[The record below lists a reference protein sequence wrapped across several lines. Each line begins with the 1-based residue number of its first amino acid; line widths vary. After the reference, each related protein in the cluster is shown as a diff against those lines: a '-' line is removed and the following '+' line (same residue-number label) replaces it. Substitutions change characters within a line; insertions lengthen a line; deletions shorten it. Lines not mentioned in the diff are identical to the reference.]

1 MTKLKRAEAEQREQ
15 LKKLGL
21 ENFETGRMRRSPKQD
36 GSPFQRAPTATRLAR
51 HLSVIS
57 RINLTSSKK
66 NCLCIKSAE
75 RINVMSKRQKR
86 TNADV
91 HRILIDDI
99 VVREERRA
107 IDSETVAAIADSMAE
122 IGQRMPITVRAR
134 KGRDYSAEKVPVL
147 VAGQHRLE
155 AAKLLGW
162 KRISAVYLDGD
173 KRDAR
178 LWEIAENLHRS
189 ELSALDRAELVCE
202 WADLIDARHEAG
214 QLAQPGG
221 RQPKDKGIS
230 KTARRLNLSREKIRR
245 SKVIAGISAEAKSKA
260 KELGLDDHQA
270 ALLKVAKEPTVEK
283 QVAKVMEL
291 APKRRHGDGA
301 SAEEHVRDEGAYAAL
316 RSEWKRARKFRRAW
330 ADATVVARRRF
341 TGKYLEQ

>member
-1 MTKLKRAEAEQREQ
+1 
-15 LKKLGL
+15 
-21 ENFETGRMRRSPKQD
+21 
-36 GSPFQRAPTATRLAR
+36 
-51 HLSVIS
+51 
-57 RINLTSSKK
+57 
-66 NCLCIKSAE
+66 
-75 RINVMSKRQKR
+75 MSKHQKK

-99 VVREERRA
+99 VVREGRRA
-107 IDSETVAAIADSMAE
+107 IDLEAVAAIADSMAE
-122 IGQRMPITVRAR
+122 IGQGMPITVRAR

-155 AAKLLGW
+155 AAKMLGW
-162 KRISAVYLDGD
+162 KRISAVYLDGN

-189 ELSALDRAELVCE
+189 ELPALERAELVCE

-245 SKVIAGISAEAKSKA
+245 SQVIAGISAKAKAKA

-270 ALLKVAKEPTVEK
+270 ALLKIAKEPTVEK
-283 QVAKVMEL
+283 QIAKVMEL
-291 APKRRHGDGA
+291 APKKQEKQSQGDGA
-301 SAEEHVRDEGAYAAL
+301 SAEEHLRDKRAYAAL
-316 RSEWKRARKFRRAW
+316 RSAWKRARKFQRAW
-330 ADATVVARRRF
+330 ADATMAARRRF
-341 TGKYLEQ
+341 TTNTWDAVTASRRRQCC